1 VTPILLAEGDVA
13 REFALP
19 DGLAASL
26 EERGIATVSPTRR
39 EGWWRVS
46 HIRRVGVL
54 VLEGVEVRI
63 APKLPVPRLFFLLGY
78 ARDPKGWQ
86 TSTVGFEADDDLVA
100 AIAQGFVRQ
109 AERALQ
115 RGVLHGYV
123 ERDDAL
129 TVLRGRLRTSEQIA
143 RRHGLPL
150 PLEVRYDEFVDD
162 IAENRILRT
171 AAQAL
176 AGLPRVPDEVAGR
189 LRRLVARL
197 DTARL
202 IRRGESRPTWTPTRL
217 NARYVPA
224 LRLAELILDASSIE
238 HRPGDVAS
246 SGFLVDTWRAFEDFV
261 GVALREALATY
272 QGSLELQDRGYF
284 LDVAK
289 QVRLRP
295 DMVWRSAGRVAA
307 VLDAK
312 YKIENE
318 KGVPDS
324 DLYQMLAYCTALG
337 IPRGHLLYA
346 RGLGPVREH
355 EVRHAGTVLA
365 CHAFDLEQDPTGI
378 LADIQRFADHLAEGA
393 LSARGIS

>member
-1 VTPILLAEGDVA
+1 MTTIELTENEAA
-13 REFALP
+13 REIALP

-54 VLEGVEVRI
+54 VLDGVEVRI
-63 APKLPVPRLFFLLGY
+63 APKLPVSRLFFLLGY
-78 ARDPKGWQ
+78 ARDPKGWE
-86 TSTVGFEADDDLVA
+86 TSTVGFDADDDLVA
-100 AIAQGFVRQ
+100 TIAQGFVRQ

-115 RGVLHGYV
+115 RGVLRGYV

-162 IAENRILRT
+162 IAENRVLRT

-176 AGLPRVPDEVAGR
+176 AGMPRVPDEVVGR

-202 IRRGESRPTWTPTRL
+202 IRRGEPRPPWTPTRL

-224 LRLAELILDASSIE
+224 LRLAELILDVSSIE
-238 HRPGDVAS
+238 HRPGEVAS
-246 SGFLVDTWRAFEDFV
+246 SAFLVDTWRVFEDFV
-261 GVALREALATY
+261 GVALREALAPY
-272 QGSLELQDRGYF
+272 QGSLELQGSRYF
-284 LDVAK
+284 LDEAD

-295 DMVWRSAGRVAA
+295 DMVWRRAGRVAA

-312 YKIENE
+312 YKIERE
-318 KGVPDS
+318 RGVPDS
-324 DLYQMLAYCTALG
+324 DLYQMLAYCTALDVR
-337 IPRGHLLYA
+337 RGHLLYA

-355 EVRHAGTVLA
+355 EVRHADTVLA
-365 CHAFDLEQDPTGI
+365 CHAFDLEQDPAAI
-378 LADIQRFADHLAEGA
+378 LAEVERFAERLVDGA
-393 LSARGIS
+393 PPVPDR